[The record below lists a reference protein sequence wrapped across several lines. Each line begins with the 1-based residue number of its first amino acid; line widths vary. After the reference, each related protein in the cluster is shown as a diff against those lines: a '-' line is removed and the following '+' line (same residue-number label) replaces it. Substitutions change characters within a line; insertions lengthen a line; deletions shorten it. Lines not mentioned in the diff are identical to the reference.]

1 LKQPTHT
8 IPSRE
13 EILGV
18 FRDAGT
24 PLDAATLA
32 RALQVKP
39 AAQEVLGRR
48 LNAMQRDG
56 QINADNAGIYS
67 LADAGG
73 FIAGR
78 IAAHRDGFGFVIPE
92 EPGPDLFLNDKEMQK
107 VLHGDRVLAK
117 VTGTDRRGRPEGT
130 IVEVVERAN
139 THIIGRLMNEGGVW
153 IVAPEDQRMNQDVL
167 IAGGPGKAKAGQ
179 VVSVELIEQPAR
191 FQQPTGRI
199 VEVLGELDDPG
210 MEIEIAVR
218 KFGVPHVFSPNAL
231 KQANKLP
238 NEVRDPDLMDRVD
251 LRDVPLVTIDGE
263 DARDFD
269 DAVYC
274 EPVQVDGAR
283 GYRLLVAIAD
293 VSHYVK
299 PNDSLDADA
308 IERSTSVYFP
318 RRVIPMLP
326 EKLSNGL
333 CSLNPAVDRLT
344 LVCDMVV
351 TGAGEVTAYQFYPAV
366 IHSAAR
372 LTYNQVAAV
381 LADPKGEE
389 AQARPAIVP
398 HLLNLN
404 AVFHALLGARQERGA
419 IDFETTETYI
429 VCNPMGKIEKI
440 IPRTRNDA
448 HRLIEECMLAA
459 NVCAADL
466 LIRHKHP
473 GTFRVHAVPTEEK
486 LNQLR
491 TFLKQTG
498 LNLGGGNKP
507 QASDYAAVMREIKER
522 PDAALLQTMLLRSMQ
537 QAVYS
542 PDNVG
547 HFGLAYEAYA
557 HFTSPIRRYPDL
569 LTHRAIKAILLGKR
583 YEPKGIELGK
593 LNTTVSNAARKQAAK
608 DKLEGKT
615 KNEKDLT
622 IWDALGVHC
631 SANERRADEASRDV
645 ENWLKCYFM
654 QDKLGESF
662 TGTVAGVTTFGIFVQ
677 LDELY
682 VEGLVHVTEL
692 GQDYF
697 QYDEARHLLRGER
710 TGKTY
715 GLTDRVTVQV
725 AKVDLE
731 ARKID
736 LVMANAEGAED
747 APAQNRQPAGKD
759 KGRNKGR
766 DEGKGKF
773 ERKPDSK
780 PAPAPANG
788 NPSRLQFD
796 EVIEAKPAGKSKRSR
811 RARKEAAELAR
822 QQANGSQVDTPQVQ
836 AAPAPAP
843 TPAGTGTGNNT
854 GTGKNKRSRSARRK
868 AAAERLAANGQAG
881 QEAQVVKV
889 EAPQAQPQPVQAVA
903 PAPAP
908 APAVDVQAPAK
919 PARKRKAAAAQPVA
933 EGRDAAPA
941 QQPAQQP
948 LAAPIEAPVEA
959 APVVPKRTRAA
970 KAVKAALET
979 PAPAAQTET
988 ASAPVAEAA
997 PAAAKRTRRTKT
1009 AEAAVEAAVE
1019 VAVAAA
1025 PSVAEAIAAVE
1036 TPARPRR
1043 TRAVKAEPA
1052 APVAAPVAAAPAKPA
1067 AKKAAKPAPQAVA
1080 AAPVKPAA
1088 KKAAKPAPVAVAE
1101 APAKPAAKKAAKPAA
1116 PVAEPAAKAAA
1127 TPAPKAAA
1135 KAAAKAVAKPAAK
1148 AAEKP
1153 AAPAAKKTSA
1163 AKSSAKTKP
1172 AVEADSTASK
1182 TSTKKRSKA

>member
-1 LKQPTHT
+1 MKQPTHT

-18 FRDAGT
+18 FRDAGK
-24 PLDAATLA
+24 PLDAAALA
-32 RALQVKP
+32 RALKVKP

-48 LNAMQRDG
+48 LNAMERDG
-56 QINADNAGIYS
+56 QIRADRDGVYA
-67 LADAGG
+67 LADQSG

-78 IAAHRDGFGFVIPE
+78 ISAHRDGFGFVIPE

-117 VTGTDRRGRPEGT
+117 VVGLDRRGRPEGT

-139 THIIGRLMNEGGVW
+139 THVIGRLLNEGGVW
-153 IVAPEDQRMNQDVL
+153 IVSPEDQRISQDILV
-167 IAGGPGKAKAGQ
+167 AGSPGKARAGQ

-218 KFGVPHVFSPNAL
+218 KFGVPHVFSAAAL

-238 NEVRDPDLMDRVD
+238 NEVVDADLSNRVD

-274 EPVQVDGAR
+274 EPVKIGR
-283 GYRLLVAIAD
+283 TKGFRLLVAIAD

-299 PNDSLDADA
+299 PNDSLDGDA

-333 CSLNPAVDRLT
+333 CSLNPAVDRLC

-351 TGAGEVTAYQFYPAV
+351 TAKGEVTAYQFYPAV
-366 IHSAAR
+366 MHSAAR
-372 LTYNQVAAV
+372 LTYNQVAEV

-389 AQARPAIVP
+389 AARRPAIVP

-429 VCNPMGKIEKI
+429 VCNAMGKIEKI

-473 GTFRVHAVPTEEK
+473 GTFRIHAVPTEEK

-491 TFLKQTG
+491 TFLKQAG
-498 LNLGGGNKP
+498 LNLGGGTKP
-507 QASDYAAVMREIKER
+507 AASDYAALMREIKER

-569 LTHRAIKAILLGKR
+569 LTHRAIKAILQGKR
-583 YEPKGIELGK
+583 YEPKGIDVSK

-608 DKLEGKT
+608 DKAEGKA
-615 KNEKDLT
+615 KDEKDLT

-645 ENWLKCYFM
+645 EAWLKCFYM
-654 QDKLGESF
+654 QDKLGEAF

-697 QYDEARHLLRGER
+697 QYDEARHQLRGER
-710 TGKTY
+710 TGKTF
-715 GLTDRVTVQV
+715 GLTDRVVVQV

-731 ARKID
+731 SRKID
-736 LVMANAEGAED
+736 LVLADESRLGEAPEQ
-747 APAQNRQPAGKD
+747 APAQARQPARG
-759 KGRNKGR
+759 
-766 DEGKGKF
+766 DEGKGKGRQ
-773 ERKPDSK
+773 ERGDR
-780 PAPAPANG
+780 PAAANG
-788 NPSRLQFD
+788 GAARAEFAPTP
-796 EVIEAKPAGKSKRSR
+796 EAKPAGKSKRSR

-822 QQANGSQVDTPQVQ
+822 QQANGGRTETRE
-836 AAPAPAP
+836 AE
-843 TPAGTGTGNNT
+843 AGTVNAEGG
-854 GTGKNKRSRSARRK
+854 GKSRRSRSARRK
-868 AAAERLAANGQAG
+868 AAAELARQAANGQANQG
-881 QEAQVVKV
+881 VQALAVETV
-889 EAPQAQPQPVQAVA
+889 EAPQAPALAPASEQAPVQRA
-903 PAPAP
+903 PRPGQGIADEA
-908 APAVDVQAPAK
+908 AAPAK
-919 PARKRKAAAAQPVA
+919 PTRKRKAAAAQAPVA
-933 EGRDAAPA
+933 QPEEVPEAVPEAAAAPA
-941 QQPAQQP
+941 AQPTQAP
-948 LAAPIEAPVEA
+948 AAPA
-959 APVVPKRTRAA
+959 PKRTRAA
-970 KAVKAALET
+970 KTAKAVPET
-979 PAPAAQTET
+979 AAQ
-988 ASAPVAEAA
+988 AQQAPQ
-997 PAAAKRTRRTKT
+997 
-1009 AEAAVEAAVE
+1009 AEAAVEAAIE
-1019 VAVAAA
+1019 AAPVAAKRVRRSKAAEQAAVTA
-1025 PSVAEAIAAVE
+1025 PVPAEAIAAAAD
-1036 TPARPRR
+1036 TPVKPKR
-1043 TRAVKAEPA
+1043 TRA
-1052 APVAAPVAAAPAKPA
+1052 AKTA
-1067 AKKAAKPAPQAVA
+1067 
-1080 AAPVKPAA
+1080 
-1088 KKAAKPAPVAVAE
+1088 AVAE
-1101 APAKPAAKKAAKPAA
+1101 PES
-1116 PVAEPAAKAAA
+1116 V
-1127 TPAPKAAA
+1127 
-1135 KAAAKAVAKPAAK
+1135 
-1148 AAEKP
+1148 
-1153 AAPAAKKTSA
+1153 A
-1163 AKSSAKTKP
+1163 AKSSARKKP
-1172 AVEADSTASK
+1172 AAKADSTASK
-1182 TSTKKRSKA
+1182 TSSRKRSKE